1 METYIVL
8 LDRYHSRPAPG
19 RADTRLKIGLTGT
32 LLMSVICSVGPSLS
46 PSPSTHVGHPSAHE
60 VRAAA

>member
-8 LDRYHSRPAPG
+8 LDRYPPRSAPG

-46 PSPSTHVGHPSAHE
+46 PSPATWGHLAAQGIE
-60 VRAAA
+60 AAA